1 MKIRK
6 ILLGILFVISVTV
19 GAFAEEYSEPAPVI
33 WDAAQSNVTI
43 TAYPNY
49 TTRVTYTAAT
59 AGRYALTWSTAPT
72 RHSVDPWPQ
81 TYTVDGTEYEVVE
94 LTAGQ
99 KLIIDVYLDET
110 ADQSRS
116 YDQTIKIQPWDG
128 SLLLPDYPYIA
139 EGEKVSVNLSSGE
152 SKNYL
157 FRANKDGLYTQG
169 QSYSSH
175 SVNINQL
182 NDYASPEMVTSWM
195 ANNQQGHV
203 YRLTAGNIY
212 LVEVSSSGGPQ
223 YADEIWIRAG
233 DAPKNEYPI
242 WQETEK
248 KKSISLSA
256 GETKSYYFTP
266 GQTGEYAL
274 YRESTQT
281 SIQIVGESAKRDFSA
296 GNGQYH
302 GEIYTLNA
310 GQEYVIEISDRVG
323 GVAETVYLEKT
334 RPLTSAEIYL
344 AQDPGDGLYVLAV
357 RTDPLYAYAEGV
369 QWSISD
375 SSLFKIY
382 NQSNVALDLKAVKSG
397 TATITAK
404 VGDITCTYKLTV
416 GAATNSGGTA
426 TKSTS
431 ATILGST
438 PTKPTQPAETET
450 KKETTATVAPIKP
463 TEQES
468 TQQTTAVQEEILENV
483 LSRQTFLQLPEG
495 ESVKVSLNSCH
506 LVVDKAAV
514 KALLEQSQAESFTAQ
529 LERID
534 FSRFSKAQQAAV
546 AGRKVGFALD
556 LGIRGD
562 DVDIHSFGDGIVT
575 VKIPFAPD
583 AGKAWDIF
591 CLAEDGSAESLNAW
605 VEDGQICFETN
616 HFSVFALL
624 YEQEAQTSG
633 SWLIWAG
640 IGAAIVAVGTTAVIL
655 LRKKKKMD

>member
-1 MKIRK
+1 LRIRR
-6 ILLGILFVISVTV
+6 ILLGIFFMLSITV
-19 GAFAEEYSEPAPVI
+19 GVLAEEYPEPAPVI
-33 WDAAQSNVTI
+33 WDAAQSSVTI

-59 AGRYALTWSTAPT
+59 AGRYALTWSAAPT
-72 RHSVDPWPQ
+72 RHGVDALWQ
-81 TYTVDGTEYEVVE
+81 TTYTVDGTEYEVIE
-94 LTAGQ
+94 LAAGQ
-99 KLIIDVYLDET
+99 QLIIDVYLDET

-139 EGEKVSVNLSSGE
+139 EGEKVSVNLGSGE

-175 SVNINQL
+175 SVNIDQL
-182 NDYASPEMVTSWM
+182 DGYESPEMVTDWY

-212 LVEVSSSGGPQ
+212 LVEVSSRSGPQ

-242 WQETEK
+242 WQESE

-256 GETKSYYFTP
+256 GETKAYYFTP

-296 GNGQYH
+296 GDGQYH

-310 GQEYVIEISDRVG
+310 GQEYVIEITDRVG

-344 AQDPGDGLYVLAV
+344 AQNPGDGLYVLAV

-375 SSLFKIY
+375 SSIFKIY
-382 NQSNVALDLKAVKSG
+382 NQSNVALDLKAVRSG

-416 GAATNSGGTA
+416 GAATNSGGTT
-426 TKSTS
+426 TKATS
-431 ATILGST
+431 ATMLGST
-438 PTKPTQPAETET
+438 PTKPTQPAETAA
-450 KKETTATVAPIKP
+450 KKETTATDAPTKP

-483 LSRQTFLQLPEG
+483 LSRQTLLQLPEG
-495 ESVKVSLNSCH
+495 ESVKVTLNGCH

-514 KALLEQSQAESFTAQ
+514 EALLKQSQAESFAAQ
-529 LERID
+529 VERID
-534 FSRFSKAQQAAV
+534 FSRFSNAQQAAV
-546 AGRKVGFALD
+546 AGREVGFALD
-556 LGIRGD
+556 LSIRGD
-562 DVDIHSFGDGIVT
+562 ETDIHSFGDGTVT

-583 AGKAWDIF
+583 AGKAWEIF
-591 CLAEDGSAESLNAW
+591 YLAEDGGAESLNAW

-624 YEQEAQTSG
+624 YKQEAQNTVA
-633 SWLIWAG
+633 WLIWVG
-640 IGAAIVAVGTTAVIL
+640 IAAAIVAVGTTAVIL
-655 LRKKKKMD
+655 LRKKKKMN

>member
-6 ILLGILFVISVTV
+6 MLLGIFFVISMTV
-19 GAFAEEYSEPAPVI
+19 GVFAEEYSEPAPVI
-33 WDAAQSNVTI
+33 WDAAQSTVTV
-43 TAYPNY
+43 TVYPNY

-59 AGRYALTWSTAPT
+59 AGRYALTWSAAPT
-72 RHSVDPWPQ
+72 RHSADPWPQ
-81 TYTVDGTEYEVVE
+81 TYTVDGTEYEVIE

-99 KLIIDVYLDET
+99 QLIIDVYLDET
-110 ADQSRS
+110 ADQSCS

-139 EGEKVSVNLSSGE
+139 EGEKVSVNLGSGE

-157 FRANKDGLYTQG
+157 FRANTDGLYTQG

-175 SVNINQL
+175 WVNINQL
-182 NDYASPEMVTSWM
+182 DGYASPEMVTSWM

-281 SIQIVGESAKRDFSA
+281 SIQIVGESPKTDFKV
-296 GNGQYH
+296 GNEFH

-310 GQEYVIEISDRVG
+310 GQEYVIEITDRVG

-344 AQDPGDGLYVLAV
+344 AQDPGDGLYVLSV
-357 RTDPLYAYAEGV
+357 RTDPIYAYAEGV

-382 NQSNVALDLKAVKSG
+382 NQSNVALDLKAVRSG

-404 VGDITCTYKLTV
+404 VGGITCTYKLTV
-416 GAATNSGGTA
+416 GAATNSGGTT

-431 ATILGST
+431 ATMLGST
-438 PTKPTQPAETET
+438 PTKPTQPAETT
-450 KKETTATVAPIKP
+450 AKKETIATDGPTKP

-483 LSRQTFLQLPEG
+483 LSRQTLLQLSEG
-495 ESVKVSLNSCH
+495 DSVEVTWNGCH
-506 LVVDKAAV
+506 LVVNKDAV
-514 KALLEQSQAESFTAQ
+514 EALLEQSQAESFTAQ
-529 LERID
+529 VERIG
-534 FSRFSKAQQAAV
+534 FNRFSNAQQTAV
-546 AGRKVGFALD
+546 AGREVGFALD

-562 DVDIHSFGDGIVT
+562 DTDIHSFGDGTVT
-575 VKIPFAPD
+575 VKISFAPD
-583 AGKAWDIF
+583 AGKSWDIF
-591 CLAEDGSAESLNAW
+591 YLAEDGGIEQLNAW

-624 YEQEAQTSG
+624 YKREAENAI

-640 IGAAIVAVGTTAVIL
+640 IGAAIVAAGTTAVIL